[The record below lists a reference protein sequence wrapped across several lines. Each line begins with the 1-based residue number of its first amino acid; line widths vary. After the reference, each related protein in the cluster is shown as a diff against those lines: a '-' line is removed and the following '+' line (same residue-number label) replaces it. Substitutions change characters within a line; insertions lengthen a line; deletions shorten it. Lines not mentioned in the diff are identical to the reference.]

1 MHLFTFFNS
10 HKCRCWKYDSIV
22 TNSVNRMT
30 ILLYK
35 ILELVTAVI
44 EVGYTGV
51 LDDGYS

>member
-10 HKCRCWKYDSIV
+10 HKVDIDNIV
-22 TNSVNRMT
+22 TNSVKRMT

-35 ILELVTAVI
+35 ILEMVTAVI